1 MCGAAWEALHQP
13 YSRSEKTSSASAGG
27 CDGQAS
33 GQSERLHPPS
43 RLRRYGGT
51 SKRPKGA
58 TSQTRLH
65 RDFGEDVKKSLRLLS
80 EERLRAR
87 SSFAE
92 ATADKEVKSSS
103 FAHHFCP
110 KSEVAFGEGVSTAGF
125 KINLECTG
133 PFFGLKRDI
142 GFNFPRPVFCRMRNT
157 TRIVRSEAFA

>member
-1 MCGAAWEALHQP
+1 MRR
-13 YSRSEKTSSASAGG
+13 SRARDFTPTIPTKREILIHLRR
-27 CDGQAS
+27 
-33 GQSERLHPPS
+33 RLPPS
-43 RLRRYGGT
+43 QGLPQRTSRRN
-51 SKRPKGA
+51 KQARP
-58 TSQTRLH
+58 H
-65 RDFGEDVKKSLRLLS
+65 RDFGEDVPASSHYAGARKKSFRLLS

-92 ATADKEVKSSS
+92 AAADKEVKPSS
-103 FAHHFCP
+103 FAHHFCQ